1 MSPTAYEQVGSPGD
15 SEQTKVEAFHLQV
28 VSPSAGVNGPLSFR
42 QLPVDTTVKQLKEKI
57 REALPMRPS
66 DDLQRLIHR
75 GRLLARENETMS
87 DIFGQE
93 TVCVSA
99 ILRDSEVLT

>member
-1 MSPTAYEQVGSPGD
+1 MSPTAYEQAGSPGD
-15 SEQTKVEAFHLQV
+15 SEQANTEAFHLQV
-28 VSPSAGVNGPLSFR
+28 VSPSSGVNGPLSFP

-93 TVCVSA
+93 TVRVLA
-99 ILRDSEVLT
+99 ILRL